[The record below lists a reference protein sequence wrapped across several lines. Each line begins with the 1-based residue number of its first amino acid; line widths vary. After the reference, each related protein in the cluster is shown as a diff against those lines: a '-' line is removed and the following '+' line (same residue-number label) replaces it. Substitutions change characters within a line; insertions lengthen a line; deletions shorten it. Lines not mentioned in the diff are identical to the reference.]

1 MIIRTLQCA
10 LQVVVVAIV
19 TPFPVRNRLA
29 EAKGELD
36 KIMTAEQLALVPVV
50 ILGNKIDIQVMA
62 TDMAPF

>member
-1 MIIRTLQCA
+1 M
-10 LQVVVVAIV
+10 
-19 TPFPVRNRLA
+19 A